1 MQFHQQPLPLP
12 ETRWFNLNVQNPGLI
27 TNSVSGW
34 PDKSLEDKGCLQA
47 REMVVS
53 GEFVR
58 GLGEVAV
65 SIKSQVREMT
75 AQGKLSLCGP
85 REFTLLNLLSKF
97 RSPDFD
103 RDIIYTKSGRL
114 TLQGTET
121 VPSPGSLRYLA
132 CPRVGKV
139 RSCSLPPL

>member
-34 PDKSLEDKGCLQA
+34 QDKSLEDKGCLQA

-58 GLGEVAV
+58 GPGEAAV
-65 SIKSQVREMT
+65 SIKSQVREMI
-75 AQGKLSLCGP
+75 AQGKWRCADPENSH
-85 REFTLLNLLSKF
+85 F
-97 RSPDFD
+97 
-103 RDIIYTKSGRL
+103 
-114 TLQGTET
+114 
-121 VPSPGSLRYLA
+121 
-132 CPRVGKV
+132 
-139 RSCSLPPL
+139 